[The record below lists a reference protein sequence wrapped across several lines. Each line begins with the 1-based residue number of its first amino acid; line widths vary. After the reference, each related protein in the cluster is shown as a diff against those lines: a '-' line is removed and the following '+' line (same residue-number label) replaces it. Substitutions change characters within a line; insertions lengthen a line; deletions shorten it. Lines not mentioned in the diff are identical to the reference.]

1 MEHES
6 DFVGDQAKVS
16 VAGRDESA
24 KLETGQQ
31 TQLQAYV
38 PQALAGSGSIQDA
51 ENHLTAAPG
60 FLDWA
65 AFDEATLRPR
75 KNARRSRLDRILSPL
90 RSVGAG
96 LPGNV
101 SVEGLGGI
109 IESAHGIFHSVRRF
123 DFMESERTIYL
134 FPKHELQPGKPLP
147 QRELERYENELFDL
161 TKYDGAC
168 DYLTVAAWTEEA
180 LSGSVTLYEVLFG
193 DEGEMVGIRP
203 VAAMRDVPRPVLVRM
218 RVDERIKRKAV
229 LTVVG
234 QEDQSFEWKANPSL
248 GPRYVTL
255 GCAARSP
262 SHLRSSSRSHS
273 RHRGPRLAAADG
285 VCATI
290 PQFLALLHS
299 RRLTLEHV
307 KSTPLTPIR
316 TEDGHVKPVVH
327 VTQSPRS
334 SPHEGDGVH
343 VAVLIPDDAPWA
355 EEEIVWTD
363 QAGLAELRQ
372 RPYWRV
378 IEPVKRGGRGRNR
391 SRSRRRRGDED

>member
-1 MEHES
+1 
-6 DFVGDQAKVS
+6 
-16 VAGRDESA
+16 
-24 KLETGQQ
+24 
-31 TQLQAYV
+31 
-38 PQALAGSGSIQDA
+38 
-51 ENHLTAAPG
+51 LTPTTG

-65 AFDEATLRPR
+65 AFDEATLRLR

-90 RSVGAG
+90 KSVGAG

-109 IESAHGIFHSVRRF
+109 IESAHGIFHSVRRL

-134 FPKHELQPGKPLP
+134 FPRHEAQLGKPLP

-168 DYLTVAAWTEEA
+168 DYLTVAAWTEET

-193 DEGEMVGIRP
+193 DEGETVGIRP

-218 RVDERIKRKAV
+218 RVDERIKRKVV

-234 QEDQSFEWKANPSL
+234 EEDQSFEWKANPSR
-248 GPRYVTL
+248 GPRYVRL
-255 GCAARSP
+255 GHAERSP
-262 SHLRSSSRSHS
+262 SRLRSPTRSRS
-273 RHRGPRLAAADG
+273 RHPGPHLAAADG

-299 RRLTLEHV
+299 RRLILEHV
-307 KSTPLTPIR
+307 RSTPITSIQ
-316 TEDGHVKPVVH
+316 TEDGSVKPAVEL
-327 VTQSPRS
+327 TQPPRS

-355 EEEIVWTD
+355 EEEIIWTD

-378 IEPVKRGGRGRNR
+378 IERVGRGGGRR
-391 SRSRRRRGDED
+391 SRSGRRGDDED